1 MAEKCSS
8 CGECAVMEE
17 EFEGGR
23 VQRICIECGTVASGV
38 KVEQAENSSRGEIGG
53 ISCLNMKELVCESCG
68 DSFHP
73 GIDSDVK
80 ICPECQELEFGADE
94 EQMMNKQLKTLES
107 DVSRPMMNTQLKTQ
121 HESDVSQ
128 PTSSLRTCLS
138 CCSINLGVEDCGAD
152 EHLVCKDCGTVAE
165 NEALTNDGFEAMSRS
180 YRGSF
185 LTLPKHAGQSRIL
198 KGKVAGHDKINF
210 IYSKLCFP
218 EVIREEAVEMFD
230 RVFEKPQVL
239 YTHITTKEHIA
250 AACVFI
256 VCRQHDMPVSL
267 KHFRKYVEKFSIF
280 LKGRKIVM
288 KNLNIS
294 HPSLTMGSQVELV
307 LINCRF
313 NCSVISKVKDI
324 LFLCRKAWLT
334 QGRSREGLI
343 IIAAYYA
350 FISGTG
356 FITMKKFRQMFK
368 FPNISTQLQSECN
381 SLFLKLASSIPWVL
395 TKNIKST
402 TVYKYLDD
410 ILKYQNSLLQFAFRS
425 EDDDSNKTDSTD
437 FKPEVKFEKT
447 PKRKKPAAVDKDFLL
462 PSVLKKRRQEVFL
475 PETKISPMVNLD
487 SPDVLASEFDEAEM
501 ASYLLSP
508 EEAAVLRTPKLTYM
522 HS

>member
-1 MAEKCSS
+1 
-8 CGECAVMEE
+8 
-17 EFEGGR
+17 
-23 VQRICIECGTVASGV
+23 
-38 KVEQAENSSRGEIGG
+38 
-53 ISCLNMKELVCESCG
+53 MKDELVCESCG
-68 DSFHP
+68 DSLQP
-73 GIDSDVK
+73 GMDLDVK
-80 ICPECQELEFGADE
+80 MCPECQELEFGADE
-94 EQMMNKQLKTLES
+94 EQMMKTQSKGQHGS
-107 DVSRPMMNTQLKTQ
+107 DASQPMMSTQSKA

-128 PTSSLRTCLS
+128 PTSLLRTCLS
-138 CCSINLGVEDCGAD
+138 CRSSNLGVEDCGAD

-165 NEALTNDGFEAMSRS
+165 NEALTNDSFEAMSRS
-180 YRGSF
+180 YRGHF

-210 IYSKLCFP
+210 IYNKLCFP
-218 EVIREEAVEMFD
+218 DVIKEEAMEMFD
-230 RVFEKPQVL
+230 RVFEKPRVL

-256 VCRQHDMPVSL
+256 VCRQHDLPVSL
-267 KHFRKYVEKFSIF
+267 EHFRKYVDKFNVF

-288 KNLNIS
+288 KNLNIC

-307 LINCRF
+307 LVKCGF

-368 FPNISTQLQSECN
+368 FPNISMQLQSECN
-381 SLFLKLASSIPWVL
+381 NLFLKLASSIPWVL

-425 EDDDSNKTDSTD
+425 EEDDDNKTASTD
-437 FKPEVKFEKT
+437 IRPEDKLENT
-447 PKRKKPAAVDKDFLL
+447 PKRKKQCKNIPAAVDKDFLL
-462 PSVLKKRRQEVFL
+462 PSVLKKPRQEVFL

-501 ASYLLSP
+501 TSYLLSP